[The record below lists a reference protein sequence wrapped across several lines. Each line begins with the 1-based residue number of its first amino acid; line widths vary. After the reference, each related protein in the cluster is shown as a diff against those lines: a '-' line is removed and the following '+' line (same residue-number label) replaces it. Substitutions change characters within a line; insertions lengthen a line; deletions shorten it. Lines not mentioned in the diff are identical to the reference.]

1 MSIPGKLART
11 ILSNKM
17 TTANA
22 ALSLGFGIDSYQTAR
37 EEGSG
42 VIGALGAAAFD
53 TCSSYGYRND
63 PIFSF

>member
-42 VIGALGAAAFD
+42 VIGDESIKVSRTASGQE
-53 TCSSYGYRND
+53 R
-63 PIFSF
+63 